1 MGFSV
6 SAATVIIVTG
16 LVLMAGMLSTV
27 AFQALDDIK
36 DAALDTS
43 DTELARARTR
53 IEVLNASYTSTRVFL
68 NVSNT
73 GETTLDTAYIDVLL
87 NGTIATEDIVT
98 TRVSGLASEV
108 WGVHEVMYLEV
119 GYAKGDD
126 RTRIVVVTENGV
138 SGSKVM
144 K

>member
-16 LVLMAGMLSTV
+16 LVVMAGVLSTV

-73 GETTLDTAYIDVLL
+73 GETTLDTAYVDVLL
-87 NGTIATEDIVT
+87 NGTIASEDIVV

-126 RTRIVVVTENGV
+126 RTRIVVVTGNGV
-138 SGSKVM
+138 SGSKLM

>member
-1 MGFSV
+1 MGFSD

-108 WGVHEVMYLEV
+108 WGVHEVVYLEV

>member
-6 SAATVIIVTG
+6 SAATAIIVTG
-16 LVLMAGMLSTV
+16 LVLMAGVLSTV

-53 IEVLNASYTSTRVFL
+53 IEVLNASYTPTRVYL

-73 GETTLDTAYIDVLL
+73 GETTLDTALVDVLL
-87 NGTIATEDIVT
+87 NGTIATEDV
-98 TRVSGLASEV
+98 VAKKVGGLASEV
-108 WGVHEVMYLEV
+108 WGVHEVMYVEV
-119 GYAKGDD
+119 DYTKGNNS
-126 RTRIVVVTENGV
+126 TRIVVVTENGV
-138 SGSKVM
+138 TVSRIM

>member
-108 WGVHEVMYLEV
+108 WGVHEVVYLEV

>member
-6 SAATVIIVTG
+6 SAATAIIVTG
-16 LVLMAGMLSTV
+16 LVLMAGVLSTV

-53 IEVLNASYTSTRVFL
+53 IEVLNASYTPTRVYL

-73 GETTLDTAYIDVLL
+73 GETTLDTALVDVLL
-87 NGTIATEDIVT
+87 NGTIATEDV
-98 TRVSGLASEV
+98 VAKKVGGLASEV
-108 WGVHEVMYLEV
+108 WGVHEVMYVEV
-119 GYAKGDD
+119 GYTKGNNS
-126 RTRIVVVTENGV
+126 TRIVVVTENGV
-138 SGSKVM
+138 TVSRIM

>member
-6 SAATVIIVTG
+6 SAATAIIVTG
-16 LVLMAGMLSTV
+16 LVLMAGVLSTV

-43 DTELARARTR
+43 DTEFARARTR
-53 IEVLNASYTSTRVFL
+53 IEVLNASYTSTRVYL
-68 NVSNT
+68 NVTNT
-73 GETTLDTAYIDVLL
+73 GETTLDTALVDVLL
-87 NGTIATEDIVT
+87 NGTIATEDV
-98 TRVSGLASEV
+98 VAKKVGGLDSEV

-119 GYAKGDD
+119 GYTKGNNS
-126 RTRIVVVTENGV
+126 TRIVVVTENGV
-138 SGSKVM
+138 SGSKIM